1 MGDLEGLITVKDIAN
16 ANMDILDNFALSRAR
31 TRYQN
36 VLDTLNGKM
45 ILGDPNDVIKMG
57 KLSIG
62 TTPEMMDGLVAPGDT
77 ILVTNRYESQRF
89 ALESGAGCLIVC
101 CGANVTSVIRN
112 LAEERGCTIIT
123 TPYDSFA
130 AARLITMSVP
140 VRAKMLPADK
150 VERFSVNTSIDDA
163 QRVMARTQHRFFPV
177 IDEDGTTAA
186 W

>member
-1 MGDLEGLITVKDIAN
+1 M
-16 ANMDILDNFALSRAR
+16 
-31 TRYQN
+31 
-36 VLDTLNGKM
+36 LDTLNGKM

-112 LAEERGCTIIT
+112 LAEERGLDIHIQRQ
-123 TPYDSFA
+123 DIFDA
-130 AARLITMSVP
+130 MH
-140 VRAKMLPADK
+140 K
-150 VERFSVNTSIDDA
+150 V
-163 QRVMARTQHRFFPV
+163 
-177 IDEDGTTAA
+177 
-186 W
+186 